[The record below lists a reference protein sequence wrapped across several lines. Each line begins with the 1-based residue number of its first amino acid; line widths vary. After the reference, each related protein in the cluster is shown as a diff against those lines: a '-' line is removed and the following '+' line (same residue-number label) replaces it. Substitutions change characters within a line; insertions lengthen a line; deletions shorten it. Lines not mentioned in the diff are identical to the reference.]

1 MIVSA
6 QSHHDSVPGVNVR
19 FVLPRRIDFGKSHCM
34 VGDLPALGSWDF
46 TKGINMSWTDGDN
59 WTAEMNLK
67 PGTTFEFK
75 VVERGDNDSTVW
87 EPNHNHAIAVPDSG
101 AASMTVT
108 IQWGVRVDLAS
119 SADAAGGGAASNS
132 NSGSS
137 QPTSSYSENLEG
149 AARAAAETAAAAAAA
164 AAESVTSS
172 VLDMPGASFDERL
185 PSARWTGRE
194 TVFMRSNEHS
204 GERDGVWNTEGLTG
218 AALKLVEGDS
228 KAPSWLKKLE
238 LAKTML
244 VDDAEMWRP
253 DHDALAHTFVYLSW
267 VATGALPCVDAGGHR
282 RPNHHADLSKVT
294 FRTLEWVI
302 GERAGAS
309 DSLLARRLQT
319 RLPSFAAEFTQSVPL
334 TRIRDI
340 AHRNDIPSYLKSEIK
355 HTIQNKLHRNAGPED
370 LVATEIMLAKVTAK
384 PGEFPEAFI
393 QEMRT
398 FYLELREF
406 FNAGGLS
413 DVLGSITSTLDDA
426 SKGVVE
432 RFVACKKALDDA
444 GMSANDNTLMDAL
457 HGTAS
462 VRALLASGL
471 SSGLRNDAPDK
482 ALSMRQRWRL
492 AEIRAE
498 DYAFVLLSRFINSL
512 EERVSSRSSF
522 FSLAGF
528 IVGDML
534 FRPFLYNIYKAK
546 LTLEMNLLNNSSL
559 LYSYFGISLSL

>member
-1 MIVSA
+1 
-6 QSHHDSVPGVNVR
+6 
-19 FVLPRRIDFGKSHCM
+19 
-34 VGDLPALGSWDF
+34 
-46 TKGINMSWTDGDN
+46 
-59 WTAEMNLK
+59 
-67 PGTTFEFK
+67 
-75 VVERGDNDSTVW
+75 
-87 EPNHNHAIAVPDSG
+87 
-101 AASMTVT
+101 
-108 IQWGVRVDLAS
+108 
-119 SADAAGGGAASNS
+119 
-132 NSGSS
+132 
-137 QPTSSYSENLEG
+137 
-149 AARAAAETAAAAAAA
+149 
-164 AAESVTSS
+164 
-172 VLDMPGASFDERL
+172 
-185 PSARWTGRE
+185 
-194 TVFMRSNEHS
+194 
-204 GERDGVWNTEGLTG
+204 
-218 AALKLVEGDS
+218 
-228 KAPSWLKKLE
+228 
-238 LAKTML
+238 ML

-498 DYAFVLLSRFINSL
+498 DYAFVLLSRFINSV